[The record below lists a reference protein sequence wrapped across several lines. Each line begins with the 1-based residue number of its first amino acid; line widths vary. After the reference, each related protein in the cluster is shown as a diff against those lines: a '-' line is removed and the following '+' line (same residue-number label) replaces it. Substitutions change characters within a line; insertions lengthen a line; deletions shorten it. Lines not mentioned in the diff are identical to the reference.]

1 MEYQDTGYYINKFE
15 YPHQLYEDL
24 TVYMKMDEGSI
35 TTIIPA
41 QEEVFFRG
49 TDCKEWVFIKGKDG
63 SRGYMHIIDG
73 KISGLEKTP
82 DEVFSDL
89 GFSG

>member
-1 MEYQDTGYYINKFE
+1 
-15 YPHQLYEDL
+15 
-24 TVYMKMDEGSI
+24 MDEGSL

-49 TDCKEWVFIKGKDG
+49 TDGKEWVFIKAKDG
-63 SRGYMHIIDG
+63 SRGYVHIVDG
-73 KISGLEKTP
+73 VIEGLDKAP
-82 DEVFSDL
+82 DDVFSDM